1 MTNTPPPYPGSEPQ
15 PNDGQPNA
23 GQPNGQQ
30 YPQQP
35 VGQPQEQPSAN
46 QQYPQQPAGQPYAQ
60 QPQQPAGQPYAQA
73 APAGAAPYAPPPT
86 SSSSRGK
93 RVLISVLGVVVAV
106 VVAFLVRQGLNAA
119 FSDSTE
125 EKVSKA
131 VEQIREQSD
140 LPKQVDSVTTWT
152 GIEAEGAAIH
162 YDYTVS
168 SNVDPASITEGA
180 IRDAVGPNLC
190 SNSETK
196 KLLDEDVDMRYTYK
210 FEGSSKTVDTTF
222 TKADCS

>member
-1 MTNTPPPYPGSEPQ
+1 MTNTPPLYPGSEPQ
-15 PNDGQPNA
+15 PNAGQPDA

-35 VGQPQEQPSAN
+35 VGQPQQQPAG
-46 QQYPQQPAGQPYAQ
+46 QPYAQQQPAGQPYAQ
-60 QPQQPAGQPYAQA
+60 QPLAGQPYAQA
-73 APAGAAPYAPPPT
+73 APAGAAPYAPPPK

-131 VEQIREQSD
+131 VAQIREQSD

-168 SNVDPASITEGA
+168 ANVDPASITEGA

-196 KLLDEDVDMRYTYK
+196 KLLDEDVDMRYTYA

-222 TKADCS
+222 TKSDCS

>member
-15 PNDGQPNA
+15 PNDGQPNT
-23 GQPNGQQ
+23 GQPTG
-30 YPQQP
+30 
-35 VGQPQEQPSAN
+35 

-60 QPQQPAGQPYAQA
+60 QQPAGQPYAQQQPAGQPYAQQQPA
-73 APAGAAPYAPPPT
+73 GQPYQAPAGAAPYAPPPK
-86 SSSSRGK
+86 SSSRGK

>member
-1 MTNTPPPYPGSEPQ
+1 MTNTPPPFPGSEPQ
-15 PNDGQPNA
+15 PDAGQPDT

-35 VGQPQEQPSAN
+35 VGQ
-46 QQYPQQPAGQPYAQ
+46 QYPQPPAGQPYQ
-60 QPQQPAGQPYAQA
+60 
-73 APAGAAPYAPPPT
+73 APAGAPYTPPPKA
-86 SSSSRGK
+86 SRSK

-119 FSDSTE
+119 FGDSTE

-152 GIEAEGAAIH
+152 AIEAEGAAIH

-168 SNVDPASITEGA
+168 TEVDPASINEGV

-196 KLLDEDVDMRYTYK
+196 KLLDEDVDMRYTYA
-210 FEGSSKTVDTTF
+210 FEGSSKTIDTTF

>member
-35 VGQPQEQPSAN
+35 
-46 QQYPQQPAGQPYAQ
+46 AGQPYAQ
-60 QPQQPAGQPYAQA
+60 QQQPAGQPYAQA

>member
-35 VGQPQEQPSAN
+35 VGQPQQQPSAN

-60 QPQQPAGQPYAQA
+60 QQQPAGQPYAQA

>member
-23 GQPNGQQ
+23 GHPNG
-30 YPQQP
+30 
-35 VGQPQEQPSAN
+35 
-46 QQYPQQPAGQPYAQ
+46 QQYPQQPAGQPQQQPAGQPYAQ
-60 QPQQPAGQPYAQA
+60 QQPVGQPYAQQQQPAGQPYAQA
-73 APAGAAPYAPPPT
+73 APAGAAPYAPPPK

>member
-15 PNDGQPNA
+15 PNDGQPNT

-35 VGQPQEQPSAN
+35 AGQPQPQPVGQPYAQQQQHQQQPVG
-46 QQYPQQPAGQPYAQ
+46 QPYQQQPAGQPYQ
-60 QPQQPAGQPYAQA
+60 
-73 APAGAAPYAPPPT
+73 APAGAAPYAPPPK
-86 SSSSRGK
+86 SSSRGK

>member
-35 VGQPQEQPSAN
+35 AGQPYA
-46 QQYPQQPAGQPYAQ
+46 QQQQPAGQPYQ
-60 QPQQPAGQPYAQA
+60 

>member
-23 GQPNGQQ
+23 GHPNGQQ

-35 VGQPQEQPSAN
+35 VGQPQQQPSAN

-86 SSSSRGK
+86 SSSSQGK

>member
-35 VGQPQEQPSAN
+35 AGQPYA
-46 QQYPQQPAGQPYAQ
+46 QQQQPAGQPYAQ
-60 QPQQPAGQPYAQA
+60 QQQPAGQPYAQA
-73 APAGAAPYAPPPT
+73 APAGAAPYAPPPA

>member
-15 PNDGQPNA
+15 PNDGQPNT
-23 GQPNGQQ
+23 GQPTG
-30 YPQQP
+30 
-35 VGQPQEQPSAN
+35 

-60 QPQQPAGQPYAQA
+60 QQPPAGQPYQ
-73 APAGAAPYAPPPT
+73 APAGAAPYAPPPK
-86 SSSSRGK
+86 SSSRGK

>member
-35 VGQPQEQPSAN
+35 AGQPQ
-46 QQYPQQPAGQPYAQ
+46 QQPASQPYAQ
-60 QPQQPAGQPYAQA
+60 QQQPAGQPYAQA

>member
-15 PNDGQPNA
+15 PNDGQPDA
-23 GQPNGQQ
+23 GQQ

-35 VGQPQEQPSAN
+35 T
-46 QQYPQQPAGQPYAQ
+46 GQPYQ
-60 QPQQPAGQPYAQA
+60 
-73 APAGAAPYAPPPT
+73 APAGAAPYAPPPR
-86 SSSSRGK
+86 SSRSK

-152 GIEAEGAAIH
+152 AIEAEGAAIH

-168 SNVDPASITEGA
+168 ADVDPASINEGV

-196 KLLDEDVDMRYTYK
+196 KLLDEDVDMRYTYA
-210 FEGSSKTVDTTF
+210 FEGSSKTIDTTF

>member
-30 YPQQP
+30 YSQQP
-35 VGQPQEQPSAN
+35 VGQPF
-46 QQYPQQPAGQPYAQ
+46 AQ

-73 APAGAAPYAPPPT
+73 APAGAAPYAPPPK

-190 SNSETK
+190 SNGETK

>member
-35 VGQPQEQPSAN
+35 VGQPFA
-46 QQYPQQPAGQPYAQ
+46 QQPQQPAGQPYTQ
-60 QPQQPAGQPYAQA
+60 QQPAGQPYAQA
-73 APAGAAPYAPPPT
+73 APAPAGAAPYAPPPK